1 MACMFMKSGKN
12 DRNFYINMQTQTAK
26 LCRRARISGWNG
38 KMCGVHYQF
47 TTTADQ
53 RYVDKDFQIGVDA
66 QAPGSRGK
74 GGPMPHSW

>member
-1 MACMFMKSGKN
+1 MFMKSGKN